1 MRKLLINNRG
11 FLLELDKLATQV
23 LQHPNTFRYTPPPNV
38 SMARLKQVMDADDG
52 TIEESNGVDY
62 SGREWITNE
71 YIHYSTNDPYH
82 RQAGLKKSFNQAIP
96 CSSKYMLLDYIRK
109 KTFNEA
115 WEMDTWEIQP
125 EYHGW
130 TPWHSG
136 KNKPVN
142 FIRFIWNSGAG
153 VTNYVSGGKH
163 YKYRDSKYT
172 GQKCWNCLVG
182 KLDGRQYLSDRNIGN
197 HKRIIIQFTLP
208 SKYNEPVEELI
219 NLIQNNETVKQQ
231 IGTPVDIAL
240 EHRLN
245 WE

>member
-1 MRKLLINNRG
+1 MKKLLINNREI
-11 FLLELDKLATQV
+11 LNTLDKLATQV
-23 LQHPNTFRYTPPPNV
+23 LQHPTTFKYTPPPNV
-38 SMARLKQVMDADDG
+38 SMARLRQVMDADDG

-62 SGREWITNE
+62 SGRHFNTNE
-71 YIHYSTNDPYH
+71 YKHYNILQT
-82 RQAGLKKSFNQAIP
+82 GIKSFNQRTP
-96 CSSKYMLLDYIRK
+96 CALKYVFLKWLRD
-109 KTFNEA
+109 TTNNQA

-142 FIRFIWNSGAG
+142 FVRFVWNSGVG
-153 VTNYVSGGKH
+153 VTNYVSEGKH

-197 HKRIIIQFTLP
+197 HKRVIIQFTIP
-208 SKYNEPVEELI
+208 SKYNAPVEEFI
-219 NLIQNNETVKQQ
+219 NILGKGQLTDTLLYSPHQVL
-231 IGTPVDIAL
+231 PAS
-240 EHRLN
+240 
-245 WE
+245 